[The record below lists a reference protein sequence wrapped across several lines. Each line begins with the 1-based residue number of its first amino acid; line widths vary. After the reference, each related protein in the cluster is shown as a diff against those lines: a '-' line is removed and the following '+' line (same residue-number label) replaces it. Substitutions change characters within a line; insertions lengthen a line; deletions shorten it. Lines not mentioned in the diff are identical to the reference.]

1 MTLPSRGFGTTQ
13 GYDRCERYVTIKRYR
28 YVQAIEIH
36 TNNFVLV
43 DKEMRIRGYYDG
55 ISCKEV
61 DRLIREVDLL
71 LNQ

>member
-1 MTLPSRGFGTTQ
+1 
-13 GYDRCERYVTIKRYR
+13 
-28 YVQAIEIH
+28 
-36 TNNFVLV
+36 
-43 DKEMRIRGYYDG
+43 MRIRGYYDG